1 MSKKFFFTFCLG
13 IFLYS
18 WFDTNFDRDSDY
30 RRSHA
35 VPAYSDRELKASQGL
50 AHFSKQNKVN
60 IHNKIELPPNFQYP
74 NGITRARDGTLYVG
88 SVVSGQILQIS
99 PDGKITTFF
108 PGSEEVFAA
117 TSLRLDEQRGIL
129 WGTSPDFLG
138 VPNADGEI
146 VRRPHRVFAL
156 DTSTGEVVRSLSMPD
171 NGFGNDIALDSD
183 GGVYITDSFQPRIH
197 YLAPEANQFE
207 TWVEDELFRRES
219 EQIGLAGIAR
229 NADGITIVS
238 MYSGGNLLKIIPQPD
253 NSPKVEVISLERKL
267 ENPDGMQFAADGSL
281 LLTEGAMESGNGRLV
296 RIDILSSGTE
306 PKPIET
312 LASGFDLPVNLTT
325 ADSNVW
331 VTVSRLRHRLLPEQ
345 EIEIPDRFFV
355 YHYSLSN
362 TEIN

>member
-1 MSKKFFFTFCLG
+1 MKINKRFFFTFCLG
-13 IFLYS
+13 IFPYF
-18 WFDTNFDRDSDY
+18 WFNANFDRDSDY
-30 RRSHA
+30 RRSDA
-35 VPAYSDRELKASQGL
+35 VPAYADRELTASQGL

-60 IHNKIELPPNFQYP
+60 IQNKIELPPNFQYP
-74 NGITRARDGTLYVG
+74 NGISRARDGTLYVG

-117 TSLRLDEQRGIL
+117 TSLRLDEERGIL

-138 VPNADGEI
+138 VPNAEGEI

-156 DTSTGEVVRSLSMPD
+156 DVRTGEVVRSLSMPD

-197 YLAPEANQFE
+197 YLAPNANQFQ
-207 TWVEDELFRRES
+207 TWIEDELFRPES

-229 NADGITIVS
+229 NDDGITIVS
-238 MYSGGNLLKIIPQPD
+238 MYSRGDLLKITPQPD
-253 NSPKVEVISLERKL
+253 NSLKVEVIPLERRL

-296 RIDILSSGTE
+296 RIDVLSPSTK

-312 LASGFDLPVNLTT
+312 IASGFDLPVNLTT
-325 ADSNVW
+325 SDNNVW
-331 VTVSRLRHRLLPEQ
+331 VTVSRLRHRLLPES
-345 EIEIPDRFFV
+345 EIEIPDRFFIRHFV
-355 YHYSLSN
+355 L
-362 TEIN
+362 